1 MNPSYLISNQSSHRP
16 FLVVTMFVQFY
27 GFHFCLSGLSLL
39 DRWSDM
45 VKTVIPT
52 QLAFFWSVKLITLHY
67 YAIGRVSVVTYT
79 YTCTCICTCPLC
91 LVINTCS
98 IRTNMVDVV
107 AGTIKKNFV
116 HLTTDTSFY
125 SIVLCVFFS
134 VSVEVVIKSNLFV
147 FIWFCLLSFKLN
159 NKLIYCYCLLS
170 HPFFEPIDVIV
181 VA

>member
-79 YTCTCICTCPLC
+79 YTCTCICTCTCPLC

-107 AGTIKKNFV
+107 AGTIKKNFCAPDNWYFF
-116 HLTTDTSFY
+116 LFY
-125 SIVLCVFFS
+125 CIVRVFLCVCWS
-134 VSVEVVIKSNLFV
+134 RYQIKFVCFHLILFIV
-147 FIWFCLLSFKLN
+147 F
-159 NKLIYCYCLLS
+159 
-170 HPFFEPIDVIV
+170 
-181 VA
+181 